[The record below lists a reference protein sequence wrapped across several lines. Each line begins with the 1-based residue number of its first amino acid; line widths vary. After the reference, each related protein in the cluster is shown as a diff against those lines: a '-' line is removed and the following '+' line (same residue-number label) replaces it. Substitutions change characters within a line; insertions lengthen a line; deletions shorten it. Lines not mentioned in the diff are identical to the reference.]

1 MTDVIR
7 SDADTS
13 ISVAGKAYYSQNF
26 IHVRWPWIIL
36 PVFIGVTSTVFLIIT
51 AVSSRKAVLWK
62 TSLLPL
68 LVGRLEVQPSHA
80 LSTMGS
86 IDEMGRK
93 SKSVRVYLEHDP
105 GLTFVEDI
113 SPRR

>member
-1 MTDVIR
+1 
-7 SDADTS
+7 
-13 ISVAGKAYYSQNF
+13 
-26 IHVRWPWIIL
+26 
-36 PVFIGVTSTVFLIIT
+36 
-51 AVSSRKAVLWK
+51 
-62 TSLLPL
+62 LPL

-105 GLTFVEDI
+105 GLTFVEDT